1 MICPRT
7 LIACFILLGILA
19 ASPASADDP
28 LLSRVGRVA
37 IVDGT
42 VAVRPAGGEWADSG
56 VNDPVASAMS
66 VRTPAQGRAALR
78 IGAETIALA
87 GSSEL
92 DLARLDPDATQI
104 VLRQGRIGVRLAART
119 AGPLVHGAGVPEVD
133 PARSFEIDIARGG
146 VWLLTPGDYD
156 ITAGDERTP
165 ARIAVLDGRAR
176 FVGKGAG
183 TASDTTIDTASDTAL
198 DTTIATGSATV
209 LSGNDPVVATPDG
222 AAGDD
227 FVAWWRPPDAAG
239 ADTAAADRQAPH
251 TLSTDITGY
260 EALDRNGSW
269 QTAPGYG
276 AVWFPA
282 TAPGDWAPYRYGHW
296 RWIAPWGWT
305 WIDDMAWGFA
315 PSHYGRWASI
325 PQVDPLDPSDL
336 GTVRWGWVPGAQV
349 ADPGRAPVYAPALVA
364 FLGTAGVGLSYPDA
378 VGPAVAWF
386 PLAPGDIYWP
396 GYTRDLDLIRRIN
409 QGTVADPSTIG
420 PGINGEPPAEIVNGD
435 YPNRRFASVV
445 PRSVFLAG
453 RPVAPALLRLPGQRL
468 ANAPLL
474 PGSPQIAPAAQ
485 QASVV
490 APASGAATRLVAR
503 AAPGLARAMHTIA
516 GILQRR
522 ARTAAARPVFIRSAQ
537 ARAATLALSRHSPG
551 WNAPPARPRVNAAA
565 SAATSG
571 AAGASRTARPRLR
584 LAAIHRTMAR

>member
-1 MICPRT
+1 
-7 LIACFILLGILA
+7 
-19 ASPASADDP
+19 
-28 LLSRVGRVA
+28 
-37 IVDGT
+37 
-42 VAVRPAGGEWADSG
+42 
-56 VNDPVASAMS
+56 
-66 VRTPAQGRAALR
+66 
-78 IGAETIALA
+78 
-87 GSSEL
+87 
-92 DLARLDPDATQI
+92 
-104 VLRQGRIGVRLAART
+104 
-119 AGPLVHGAGVPEVD
+119 
-133 PARSFEIDIARGG
+133 
-146 VWLLTPGDYD
+146 
-156 ITAGDERTP
+156 
-165 ARIAVLDGRAR
+165 
-176 FVGKGAG
+176 
-183 TASDTTIDTASDTAL
+183 
-198 DTTIATGSATV
+198 
-209 LSGNDPVVATPDG
+209 VATLDG
-222 AAGDD
+222 AASDD
-227 FVAWWRPPDAAG
+227 FVAWWRPPDAGG

-251 TLSTDITGY
+251 TLSTEITGY
-260 EALDRNGSW
+260 EALAGNGSW

-296 RWIAPWGWT
+296 RWVAPWGWT

-349 ADPGRAPVYAPALVA
+349 ADPVDAPVYAPALVA

-396 GYTRDLDLIRRIN
+396 GYTKDLDLIRRIN

-453 RPVAPALLRLPGQRL
+453 RPVAPALLLLPGQRL

-474 PGSPQIAPAAQ
+474 PGSPQIAPPAQ
-485 QASVV
+485 HASVV
-490 APASGAATRLVAR
+490 APASGAAARLAAR
-503 AAPGLARAMHTIA
+503 TVPGLARAMHTIA

-522 ARTAAARPVFIRSAQ
+522 ARTAAARPVFVRSAQ

-565 SAATSG
+565 SAATSATSG

>member
-1 MICPRT
+1 M
-7 LIACFILLGILA
+7 
-19 ASPASADDP
+19 
-28 LLSRVGRVA
+28 
-37 IVDGT
+37 
-42 VAVRPAGGEWADSG
+42 
-56 VNDPVASAMS
+56 
-66 VRTPAQGRAALR
+66 
-78 IGAETIALA
+78 
-87 GSSEL
+87 
-92 DLARLDPDATQI
+92 
-104 VLRQGRIGVRLAART
+104 
-119 AGPLVHGAGVPEVD
+119 
-133 PARSFEIDIARGG
+133 
-146 VWLLTPGDYD
+146 WLLTPGDYD
-156 ITAGDERTP
+156 ITAGDERAP

-183 TASDTTIDTASDTAL
+183 TATAS

-209 LSGNDPVVATPDG
+209 LIPGTPASRSSGPTPSTLDG
-222 AAGDD
+222 AAADD

-251 TLSTDITGY
+251 TLSTEITGY
-260 EALDRNGSW
+260 EALDGNGSW
-269 QTAPGYG
+269 ETVAGYG

-296 RWIAPWGWT
+296 RWVAPWGWT

-336 GTVRWGWVPGAQV
+336 GTVRWGWVPGAQI
-349 ADPGRAPVYAPALVA
+349 ADPVYAPALVA

-474 PGSPQIAPAAQ
+474 PGSPQIAPPAQ
-485 QASVV
+485 HAGVV
-490 APASGAATRLVAR
+490 APASGAAARLVAR

-522 ARTAAARPVFIRSAQ
+522 ARTAAARPVFVRSAQ

-551 WNAPPARPRVNAAA
+551 WNAQPARPRVNAAA
-565 SAATSG
+565 T
-571 AAGASRTARPRLR
+571 AGASRTARPRLR

>member
-1 MICPRT
+1 MIR
-7 LIACFILLGILA
+7 CFILLGVLA
-19 ASPASADDP
+19 AEPASAEDSP
-28 LLSRVGRVA
+28 LSRVGRVA
-37 IVDGT
+37 TVDG
-42 VAVRPAGGEWADSG
+42 AAAIRPAGGEWADSG
-56 VNDPVASAMS
+56 INDPVASAMS
-66 VRTPAQGRAALR
+66 VRTPAQGRAVLR
-78 IGAETIALA
+78 IGAETVALA

-92 DLARLDPDATQI
+92 DLARLDADATQI
-104 VLRQGRIGVRLAART
+104 VLRQGRIGVRLAQL
-119 AGPLVHGAGVPEVD
+119 GP
-133 PARSFEIDIARGG
+133 RSFEIDIARGG

-165 ARIAVLDGRAR
+165 ARIAVIDGRAR
-176 FVGKGAG
+176 FVGKGADTATG
-183 TASDTTIDTASDTAL
+183 TASDTTI

-209 LSGNDPVVATPDG
+209 LSGKDPVVATLDG
-222 AAGDD
+222 TAGDD
-227 FVAWWRPPDAAG
+227 FIAWWRPPDAAG

-251 TLSTDITGY
+251 TLSTEITGY
-260 EALDRNGSW
+260 EALDGNGSW
-269 QTAPGYG
+269 QTVEGYG

-296 RWIAPWGWT
+296 RWVAPWGWT

-336 GTVRWGWVPGAQV
+336 GTVRWGWVPGAQI
-349 ADPGRAPVYAPALVA
+349 ADPVDAPVYAPALVA

-396 GYTRDLDLIRRIN
+396 GYTKDLDLIRRLN

-453 RPVAPALLRLPGQRL
+453 RPVAPALLLLPGQRL

-485 QASVV
+485 HASVV
-490 APASGAATRLVAR
+490 APTSGAATRLAAR
-503 AAPGLARAMHTIA
+503 TAPGLARAMHTIA

-522 ARTAAARPVFIRSAQ
+522 ARTAAARPVFVRSAQ

-551 WNAPPARPRVNAAA
+551 WNAQPARPRVNAAA
-565 SAATSG
+565 SAATS
-571 AAGASRTARPRLR
+571 AAAASRAARPRLH